1 MFALGLLFQN
11 VGVILLALDPSLTST
26 MEIKPSNLTKADQS
40 ILLEETR
47 AEKRSALLF

>member
-26 MEIKPSNLTKADQS
+26 IEIKPSLLTKADQT
-40 ILLEETR
+40 IFLEETQ
-47 AEKRSALLF
+47 AENRSALLF